1 VAPSRRKPDLKPDD
15 TFHHVTGTDAPG
27 MMDSAV
33 RTNYPPGDLAMW
45 IFILAE
51 LLVFAVFFSAYAFT
65 RAHHVELFNTYQQT
79 LDSNAAMINTLAL
92 ITSSYFVMRA
102 VAAIRQDRVQ
112 QCIRWIVAA
121 ILMGVLFIAIKSGEY
136 AHHYANG
143 VNLRT
148 NTFYMFYLSLTFFHY
163 MHVLMGMIILGAVAV
178 KARNGSYSAREHTGV
193 ETGASYW
200 HMVDIVWLILFPLVY
215 IMR

>member
-1 VAPSRRKPDLKPDD
+1 M
-15 TFHHVTGTDAPG
+15 THHVTGTDAPG
-27 MMDSAV
+27 V
-33 RTNYPPGDLAMW
+33 KVLTVKPNYPPGDLAIW

-51 LLVFAVFFSAYAFT
+51 LLVFAAFFAVYAFT
-65 RAHHVELFNTYQQT
+65 RAHHVELFNTYQRT
-79 LDSNAAMINTLAL
+79 LDTNAAMINTLAL

-102 VAAIRQDRVQ
+102 VAAIREDKARLCV
-112 QCIRWIVAA
+112 RWTIAA

-136 AHHYANG
+136 AHHYASG

-163 MHVLMGMIILGAVAV
+163 MHVLMGMIILGAVAI
-178 KARNGSYSAREHTGV
+178 KAGKGAYSADEYTGV